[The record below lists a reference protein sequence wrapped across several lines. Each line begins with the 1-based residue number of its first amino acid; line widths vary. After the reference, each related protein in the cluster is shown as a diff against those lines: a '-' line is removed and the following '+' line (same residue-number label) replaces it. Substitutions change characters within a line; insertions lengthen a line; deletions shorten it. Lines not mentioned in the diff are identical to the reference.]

1 MPIPA
6 IKPWPVKA
14 GAFLHVAQV
23 SKPLLARQ
31 APCRLNKRK
40 QAMTDPIRKITG
52 HALSRRQ
59 WLGYSSALLASSS
72 LGMASAQTN
81 PALRLG
87 AQIRI
92 VIPANP
98 GGGWDQTGRA
108 LGTALTSSGMV
119 DKVIYENIGGKGG
132 TIGLAEYTQRYGS
145 DPNSLMIGGMVMVG
159 ALALNKASADLQK
172 VQALARLT
180 SDYLVVAV
188 PADSPISDPKSL
200 AKAMRENLASVTVAG
215 GSAGGVDH
223 MYAGMLARLS
233 KANAEQLQY
242 KAFPGGNDVVQALLQ
257 KQVQVGIS
265 GYSEFRDALQSGK
278 LRALGV
284 SSRRTLFG
292 IASMRDQGVDAEMS
306 NWRAVFTGKNLP
318 AARSQQ
324 MTAAIEFA
332 TNQASWKQSL
342 SSNSWNASWQT
353 GKSLQDFLEIE
364 TSTAQ
369 LMSYLLKLKT

>member
-1 MPIPA
+1 MTHSP
-6 IKPWPVKA
+6 
-14 GAFLHVAQV
+14 
-23 SKPLLARQ
+23 
-31 APCRLNKRK
+31 RK
-40 QAMTDPIRKITG
+40 FSDSSIT
-52 HALSRRQ
+52 RRQ
-59 WLGYSSALLASSS
+59 LLSYTPALLAGSA
-72 LGMASAQTN
+72 LALPAAQASQAQ
-81 PALRLG
+81 RLG
-87 AQIRI
+87 AQMRI
-92 VIPANP
+92 VIPANA

-108 LGTALTSSGMV
+108 LGAALTSSGMAE
-119 DKVIYENIGGKGG
+119 KVIYENIGGKGG
-132 TIGLAEYTQRYGS
+132 TIGLAEYIKRYDS
-145 DPNSLMIGGMVMVG
+145 DPNTLLIGGMVMVG
-159 ALALNKASADLQK
+159 ALALNKTSAELQK

-188 PADSPISDPKSL
+188 PADSLITDPKAL
-200 AKAMRENLASVTVAG
+200 AKAMRENLASVAVAG

-223 MYAGMLARLS
+223 MYAGMLARTS

-242 KAFPGGNDVVQALLQ
+242 KPFPGGNDVVQALLQ

-265 GYSEFRDALQSGK
+265 GYSEFRDALQGGK

-284 SSRRTLFG
+284 SSRRSMFG
-292 IASMRDQGVDAEMS
+292 ISSMRDQGVDAEMS

-318 AARSQQ
+318 AERIQQ

-332 TNQASWKQSL
+332 TSQDSWKQSL

-364 TSTAQ
+364 TATAQ

>member
-1 MPIPA
+1 MNTI
-6 IKPWPVKA
+6 
-14 GAFLHVAQV
+14 
-23 SKPLLARQ
+23 Q
-31 APCRLNKRK
+31 AHRLP
-40 QAMTDPIRKITG
+40 T
-52 HALSRRQ
+52 RRQ
-59 WLGYSSALLASSS
+59 WLGYCAALLAMP
-72 LGMASAQTN
+72 LAAMATPPQ
-81 PALRLG
+81 RLG
-87 AQIRI
+87 TQLRI

-108 LGTALTSSGMV
+108 LGAALIGSGMV

-132 TIGLAEYTQRYGS
+132 TIGLAEYTKRYGN
-145 DPNSLMIGGMVMVG
+145 DPNSVLIGGMVMVG
-159 ALALNKASADLQK
+159 ALALNKKSAELHQ

-188 PADSPISDPKSL
+188 PFDSPIANPRAL
-200 AKAMRENLASVTVAG
+200 TKAMRENLPALAIAG

-242 KAFPGGNDVVQALLQ
+242 KAFPGGNEVLQALLQ

-265 GYSEFRDALQSGK
+265 GYSELRDALQAGK

-284 SSRRTLFG
+284 SSRRAMFG
-292 IASMRDQGVDAEMS
+292 IASMRDQGMDAEMS

-318 AARSQQ
+318 AERIQQ
-324 MTAAIEFA
+324 LLAAIDH
-332 TNQASWKQSL
+332 ASNHEQWKQALVSNNW
-342 SSNSWNASWQT
+342 SSSWQT
-353 GKSLQDFLEIE
+353 GKALQEFLEVE

-369 LMSYLLKLKT
+369 LMTYLLKLKS

>member
-1 MPIPA
+1 
-6 IKPWPVKA
+6 
-14 GAFLHVAQV
+14 
-23 SKPLLARQ
+23 
-31 APCRLNKRK
+31 
-40 QAMTDPIRKITG
+40 MTDPIRKITG
-52 HALSRRQ
+52 HTLSRRQ

-145 DPNSLMIGGMVMVG
+145 DPNSLMVGGMVMVG

>member
-1 MPIPA
+1 MNTI
-6 IKPWPVKA
+6 
-14 GAFLHVAQV
+14 
-23 SKPLLARQ
+23 Q
-31 APCRLNKRK
+31 AHRLP
-40 QAMTDPIRKITG
+40 T
-52 HALSRRQ
+52 RRQ
-59 WLGYSSALLASSS
+59 WLGYSAALLATP
-72 LGMASAQTN
+72 LAAMAN
-81 PALRLG
+81 PPQRLG
-87 AQIRI
+87 TQLRI

-108 LGTALTSSGMV
+108 LGAALIGSGMV

-132 TIGLAEYTQRYGS
+132 TIGLAEYTKRYGN
-145 DPNSLMIGGMVMVG
+145 DPNSLLIGGMVMVG
-159 ALALNKASADLQK
+159 ALALNKKSAELHQ

-188 PADSPISDPKSL
+188 PFDSPIANPKAL
-200 AKAMRENLASVTVAG
+200 TKAMRENLPALAIAG

-242 KAFPGGNDVVQALLQ
+242 KAFPGGNEVLQALLQ

-265 GYSEFRDALQSGK
+265 GYSELRDALQAGK

-284 SSRRTLFG
+284 SSRRAMFG
-292 IASMRDQGVDAEMS
+292 IASMRDQGMDAEMS

-318 AARSQQ
+318 AERIQQ
-324 MTAAIEFA
+324 LLAAIDH
-332 TNQASWKQSL
+332 ASNHEQWKQALVSNNW
-342 SSNSWNASWQT
+342 SSSWQT
-353 GKSLQDFLEIE
+353 GKALQEFLEVE

-369 LMSYLLKLKT
+369 LMTYLLKLKS

>member
-1 MPIPA
+1 MNTI
-6 IKPWPVKA
+6 
-14 GAFLHVAQV
+14 
-23 SKPLLARQ
+23 Q
-31 APCRLNKRK
+31 AHRFP
-40 QAMTDPIRKITG
+40 T
-52 HALSRRQ
+52 RRQ
-59 WLGYSSALLASSS
+59 WLGYSAALLATP
-72 LGMASAQTN
+72 LAAMAN
-81 PALRLG
+81 PPQRLG
-87 AQIRI
+87 TQLHI

-108 LGTALTSSGMV
+108 LGAALIGSGMV

-132 TIGLAEYTQRYGS
+132 TIGLAEYAKRYGN
-145 DPNSLMIGGMVMVG
+145 DPNSLLIGGMVMVG
-159 ALALNKASADLQK
+159 ALALNKKSAELHQ

-188 PADSPISDPKSL
+188 PFDSPIANPKAL
-200 AKAMRENLASVTVAG
+200 AKAMRENLPALAIAG

-242 KAFPGGNDVVQALLQ
+242 KAFPGGNEVLQALLQ

-265 GYSEFRDALQSGK
+265 GYSELRDALQAGK

-284 SSRRTLFG
+284 SSRRAMFG
-292 IASMRDQGVDAEMS
+292 IASMRDQGMDAEMS

-318 AARSQQ
+318 AERIQQ
-324 MTAAIEFA
+324 LLAAIDH
-332 TNQASWKQSL
+332 ASNHEQWKQALVSNNW
-342 SSNSWNASWQT
+342 SSSWQT
-353 GKSLQDFLEIE
+353 GKALQEFLEVE

-369 LMSYLLKLKT
+369 LMTYLLKLKS